1 MRPKK
6 QEKPLV
12 AYLSEEE
19 LSVLLKQPNPMI
31 LHELRDLALM
41 SLLYDT
47 GARVQELVDLTLGDI
62 RLTHPAIVILTG
74 KGQKVD
80 RYR

>member
-47 GARVQELVDLTLGDI
+47 GARVQELVEPHIGRHSPDSPRNG
-62 RLTHPAIVILTG
+62 V
-74 KGQKVD
+74 
-80 RYR
+80 